1 MRNIRIL
8 SVVLVAILALTGCSQ
23 SRGELEYDSTTGA
36 YLAGAQSGNLLLS
49 LNPDKNY
56 SKAWVEKT
64 YGKIEYNT
72 DPGVIESSFVMQPAF
87 DVCSPAAQIAYPDW
101 STGEH
106 DQYIDY
112 LAGCLEALGW
122 TTQDH
127 DLIDI
132 SSNQ

>member
-1 MRNIRIL
+1 MRHIRFL
-8 SVVLVAILALTGCSQ
+8 SLVLITVLALSGCSK
-23 SRGELEYDSTTGA
+23 SRGDSEYDSSTGS
-36 YLAGAQSGNLLLS
+36 YSAGAQSGNLLLS

-72 DPGVIESSFVMQPAF
+72 DPGVIEASFVMQPAF
-87 DVCSPAAQIAYPDW
+87 DVCSPAAQLAYPDW

-132 SSNQ
+132 NPIQ

>member
-1 MRNIRIL
+1 L
-8 SVVLVAILALTGCSQ
+8 SGCSQ
-23 SRGELEYDSTTGA
+23 SRGDLEYDSSTGS
-36 YLAGAQSGNLLLS
+36 YSAGAQSGNLLLS

-64 YGKIEYNT
+64 YGKIEYNQ
-72 DPGVIESSFVMQPAF
+72 DPGVIEASFVMQPAF
-87 DVCSPAAQIAYPDW
+87 DVCSPAAQLAYPDW

-106 DQYIDY
+106 DQYMDY

-132 SSNQ
+132 NPNR

>member
-1 MRNIRIL
+1 MRHVRFLIL
-8 SVVLVAILALTGCSQ
+8 VLITVLALSGCSQ
-23 SRGELEYDSTTGA
+23 SRGDLEYDSSTGS
-36 YLAGAQSGNLLLS
+36 YSAGAQSGNLLLS

-64 YGKIEYNT
+64 YGKIEYYE
-72 DPGVIESSFVMQPAF
+72 DPGVIEASFVMQPAF
-87 DVCSPAAQIAYPDW
+87 DVCSPAAQLAYPDW

-106 DQYIDY
+106 DQYMDY

-122 TTQDH
+122 TAQDH

-132 SSNQ
+132 NLNR

>member
-1 MRNIRIL
+1 MRHVRFSTLVLATIL
-8 SVVLVAILALTGCSQ
+8 VLTGCSEARGQ
-23 SRGELEYDSTTGA
+23 SEFDSTSGSYA
-36 YLAGAQSGNLLLS
+36 AGAQSGNLLLS
-49 LNPDKNY
+49 LNPNKNY

-64 YGKIEYNT
+64 YGKIKYNK

-87 DVCSPAAQIAYPDW
+87 NVCSPAAQLAYPDW

-122 TTQDH
+122 TTEDH
-127 DLIDI
+127 KLIDI
-132 SSNQ
+132 MLNQ

>member
-1 MRNIRIL
+1 MRHVRFLIL
-8 SVVLVAILALTGCSQ
+8 VLITVLALSGCSQ
-23 SRGELEYDSTTGA
+23 SRGDLEYDSSTGS
-36 YLAGAQSGNLLLS
+36 YSAGAQSGNLLLS

-64 YGKIEYNT
+64 YGKIEYNQ
-72 DPGVIESSFVMQPAF
+72 DPGVIEASFVMQPAF
-87 DVCSPAAQIAYPDW
+87 DVCSPAAQLAYPDW

-106 DQYIDY
+106 DQYMDY

-132 SSNQ
+132 NLNR

>member
-1 MRNIRIL
+1 MRHVRFLIL
-8 SVVLVAILALTGCSQ
+8 VLITVLALSGCSQ
-23 SRGELEYDSTTGA
+23 SRGDLEYDSSTGS
-36 YLAGAQSGNLLLS
+36 YSAGAQSGNLLLS

-64 YGKIEYNT
+64 YGKIEYNQ
-72 DPGVIESSFVMQPAF
+72 DPGVIEASFVMQPAF
-87 DVCSPAAQIAYPDW
+87 DVCSPAAQLAYPDW

-106 DQYIDY
+106 DQYMDY

-132 SSNQ
+132 NPNR

>member
-1 MRNIRIL
+1 MRHVRFL
-8 SVVLVAILALTGCSQ
+8 SLVLITLLALSGCSQ
-23 SRGELEYDSTTGA
+23 PREYLRYDSSTGS
-36 YLAGAQSGNLLLS
+36 YSAGAQSGNLLLS

-64 YGKIEYNT
+64 YGKIEYNQ
-72 DPGVIESSFVMQPAF
+72 DPGVSVASFVMQPAF
-87 DVCSPAAQIAYPDW
+87 DVCSQAAQLSYPDW

-106 DQYIDY
+106 DQYSDY

-127 DLIDI
+127 HLIDI
-132 SSNQ
+132 NPNR